1 MSEDNTK
8 AAAKL
13 RKLGE
18 RVRAGWTKLHPV
30 SEKQL
35 ASVRAAVRQQW
46 EQEHAGK
53 SPDKGPETVKRA
65 QPTRGH
71 SAQQA
76 RSTKQKRQ
84 SKSHDHGHS
93 H

>member
-1 MSEDNTK
+1 MSNDNTK
-8 AAAKL
+8 AEAKL

-18 RVRAGWTKLHPV
+18 RVRAGWAKLHPV

-35 ASVRAAVRQQW
+35 AAVRAAVRQEW

-53 SPDKGPETVKRA
+53 LGAKASQSATQPPTARQESIQTARATKPKR
-65 QPTRGH
+65 P
-71 SAQQA
+71 
-76 RSTKQKRQ
+76 
-84 SKSHDHGHS
+84 SKSKDHGHS